1 LLSPGGEH
9 CHAIGFSL
17 HEWGRQRSPLN
28 AIAEDSIHG
37 PDNICRNPNEPQVR
51 RTGAV
56 LCVTERLLSGAGRRE
71 QAMTIAER
79 SVNHAE

>member
-1 LLSPGGEH
+1 MLP
-9 CHAIGFSL
+9 AISSSL
-17 HEWGRQRSPLN
+17 HGFGVRLGGVTPLS